1 MAAAL
6 ILLILIA
13 SALLAPILS
22 QWVTHNTATQQDLS
36 NALAQPSAT
45 HWLGTDQ
52 LGRDTLTRL
61 LFGAQVSLGVAA
73 LTMGMSLTLGT
84 AVGLLA
90 GYLGGWIDNV
100 LMRLLDML
108 LAVPPIFFFIMLSII
123 LRPNAL
129 TLAIL
134 ISSISWL
141 PVARLVR
148 AQVLATKH
156 LEYIV
161 AVQTLG
167 ATGGRVVFRHILP
180 AVAPVLIVT
189 ASLSMGQIILIEA
202 ALDFLGLGLRPPA
215 PSWGNMIS
223 DAQLAITHS
232 ALPAIFPGATIFIA
246 VLATNVLGD
255 ALRDALD
262 PTLQ

>member
-1 MAAAL
+1 
-6 ILLILIA
+6 
-13 SALLAPILS
+13 
-22 QWVTHNTATQQDLS
+22 
-36 NALAQPSAT
+36 
-45 HWLGTDQ
+45 
-52 LGRDTLTRL
+52 
-61 LFGAQVSLGVAA
+61 
-73 LTMGMSLTLGT
+73 MSLTLGT